1 MDELRPAAA
10 DHVRILRIKL
20 HRAVDA
26 VCLLAGNQRAARA
39 AKQIQ
44 HGLARFR
51 RVENR
56 LDRQRGRFLRRMHIF
71 PRVVTLDVPD
81 RRLAAVAE
89 PLAVLTLMTAIENR
103 LKRIVVITVS
113 EDHPLVP
120 DKNLLRFQSGV
131 PDRQLKLDMIARRIP
146 DVERPLFPEARFQ
159 IFECG
164 KQELRKFFPAQ
175 IVVFNDLPQSAAR
188 IVHSAITDSIRRIG
202 ENEIR
207 FPAVH
212 ETGNVF
218 RPGGIAAH
226 EPVLTKLIDHPRL
239 TDRLFRD
246 IRDGVGIRLSLGNHI
261 FFGTSVQQTVKLVGV
276 EAEERQVKI
285 LFLQIAQFDRQ
296 KVVVPLRDLAG
307 LVVRDSI
314 RLHLFRREVFRDHHR
329 NFREAELFRRFQAGV
344 ADNHDEILVHDN
356 RLLETELLDRIGNR
370 LHRAVVEARV
380 LLIRMDLREFH
391 HLNLHKGSF
400 PGKMICKSKIRSYFC
415 KG

>member
-1 MDELRPAAA
+1 
-10 DHVRILRIKL
+10 
-20 HRAVDA
+20 
-26 VCLLAGNQRAARA
+26 
-39 AKQIQ
+39 
-44 HGLARFR
+44 
-51 RVENR
+51 
-56 LDRQRGRFLRRMHIF
+56 MHIF
-71 PRVVTLDVPD
+71 PRVVPFDVPD

-89 PLAVLTLMTAIENR
+89 PLAVLPLMTAVKAR
-103 LKRIVVITVS
+103 FRRPMVIAVTK
-113 EDHPLVP
+113 DHSLVP
-120 DKNLLRFQSGV
+120 EQYLFGFQSGINDGV
-131 PDRQLKLDMIARRIP
+131 FKLQMIAAGIP

-175 IVVFNDLPQSAAR
+175 IVVFNDLPQTAAR

-207 FPAVH
+207 FPSAH

-226 EPVLTKLIDHPRL
+226 EPMLAKLVDYPRL

-246 IRDGVGIRLSLGNHI
+246 IRDGVGVRLSLGNHI
-261 FFGTSVQQTVKLVGV
+261 FFGTPIQQTVKLVGV
-276 EAEERQVKI
+276 ESEERQVKI

-296 KVVVPLRDLAG
+296 EVVVPLRDLAG

-356 RLLETELLDRIGNR
+356 RLLEAELLN
-370 LHRAVVEARV
+370 
-380 LLIRMDLREFH
+380 
-391 HLNLHKGSF
+391 
-400 PGKMICKSKIRSYFC
+400 
-415 KG
+415 

>member
-10 DHVRILRIKL
+10 DHVRILRIEL

-26 VCLLAGNQRAARA
+26 VCLLAGDQRAARA

-56 LDRQRGRFLRRMHIF
+56 LDRQRGRFLSRMHIF
-71 PRVVTLDVPD
+71 PRVVPFDVPD
-81 RRLAAVAE
+81 RRLAAVSE
-89 PLAVLTLMTAIENR
+89 PLAVLALVASIENR
-103 LKRIVVITVS
+103 LERIVVITVA
-113 EDHPLVP
+113 EDHSLVP
-120 DKNLLRFQSGV
+120 EQYLFGFQSGINDGV
-131 PDRQLKLDMIARRIP
+131 FKLQMIAAGIP

-175 IVVFNDLPQSAAR
+175 IVVFNDLPQTAAR

-226 EPVLTKLIDHPRL
+226 EPVLAELIDHPRL

-246 IRDGVGIRLSLGNHI
+246 IRDGVGVRLSLGNHI
-261 FFGTSVQQTVKLVGV
+261 SFGSPVQQTVKLVGV

-285 LFLQIAQFDRQ
+285 LFLQIAQFDRK

-307 LVVRDSI
+307 LVVRDPVC
-314 RLHLFRREVFRDHHR
+314 LHLFRREVFRDHHR
-329 NFREAELFRRFQAGV
+329 YFREAELFRRFQPCV
-344 ADNHDEILVHDN
+344 ADNHNEILVHDN
-356 RLLETELLDRIGNR
+356 RLLEAELLNRVGNR
-370 LHRAVVEARV
+370 LHRTVVEARV

-391 HLNLHKGSF
+391 VDDLHLFLSF
-400 PGKMICKSKIRSYFC
+400 LLVVCN
-415 KG
+415 

>member
-1 MDELRPAAA
+1 
-10 DHVRILRIKL
+10 
-20 HRAVDA
+20 
-26 VCLLAGNQRAARA
+26 
-39 AKQIQ
+39 
-44 HGLARFR
+44 
-51 RVENR
+51 
-56 LDRQRGRFLRRMHIF
+56 MHIF
-71 PRVVTLDVPD
+71 PRIVTLDVPD

-89 PLAVLTLMTAIENR
+89 PLAVLALMTAVKAR
-103 LKRIVVITVS
+103 FRRPMVIAVTK
-113 EDHPLVP
+113 DHSLVP
-120 DKNLLRFQSGV
+120 EQYLFGFQSGV
-131 PDRQLKLDMIARRIP
+131 NDGVFKLQMIAAGIP

-207 FPAVH
+207 FPSAH
-212 ETGNVF
+212 EPGDVF

-226 EPVLTKLIDHPRL
+226 EPVLAELIDHPRL

-246 IRDGVGIRLSLGNHI
+246 IRNGVSIRLSLGNHI
-261 FFGTSVQQTVKLVGV
+261 FFGTPVQQTVKLVGV
-276 EAEERQVKI
+276 ESEERQVKI

-296 KVVVPLRDLAG
+296 QVVVPLRDLAG

-344 ADNHDEILVHDN
+344 PDNHNEILVHDN

-391 HLNLHKGSF
+391 VDDLHLFLSF
-400 PGKMICKSKIRSYFC
+400 LLVVYN
-415 KG
+415 

>member
-10 DHVRILRIKL
+10 DHVHIFRIEL

-26 VCLLAGNQRAARA
+26 VCLLAGDQRAARA

-44 HGLARFR
+44 HSLARLR

-71 PRVVTLDVPD
+71 PRVVPLDVPD
-81 RRLAAVAE
+81 RRLTAVAE
-89 PLAVLTLMTAIENR
+89 PLAVLALMTAVKAR
-103 LKRIVVITVS
+103 FRRPMVIAVTK
-113 EDHPLVP
+113 DHSLVP
-120 DKNLLRFQSGV
+120 EQYLFGFQSGINDGV
-131 PDRQLKLDMIARRIP
+131 FKLQMIAAGIP

-175 IVVFNDLPQSAAR
+175 IVVFNDLPQTAAR

-226 EPVLTKLIDHPRL
+226 EPVLAELIDYPRL
-239 TDRLFRD
+239 TDRFFRD
-246 IRDGVGIRLSLGNHI
+246 IRDGVGVRLSLGNHI
-261 FFGTSVQQTVKLVGV
+261 FFGTPVQQTVKLVGV

-285 LFLQIAQFDRQ
+285 LFLQIAQFDRK

-307 LVVRDSI
+307 LVVRDPVC
-314 RLHLFRREVFRDHHR
+314 LHLFRREVFRDHHR
-329 NFREAELFRRFQAGV
+329 NVREAELFRRFQAGV
-344 ADNHDEILVHDN
+344 PDNHNEILVHDN
-356 RLLETELLDRIGNR
+356 RLLETELLN
-370 LHRAVVEARV
+370 
-380 LLIRMDLREFH
+380 
-391 HLNLHKGSF
+391 
-400 PGKMICKSKIRSYFC
+400 
-415 KG
+415 